1 MEERLSELGTYFL
14 RESNQQSSLYYE
26 WLLEAD
32 ATTVDLATLHGYTS
46 SVCTRIG
53 YMNELGMQWTYTSK
67 AMLRVLWLD
76 NTYRPSSVT
85 VLNFENMF
93 FRGIVHD

>member
-1 MEERLSELGTYFL
+1 
-14 RESNQQSSLYYE
+14 
-26 WLLEAD
+26 
-32 ATTVDLATLHGYTS
+32 
-46 SVCTRIG
+46 
-53 YMNELGMQWTYTSK
+53 MNELGMQWTYTSK
-67 AMLRVLWLD
+67 AMLWVLWLD

>member
-1 MEERLSELGTYFL
+1 
-14 RESNQQSSLYYE
+14 
-26 WLLEAD
+26 
-32 ATTVDLATLHGYTS
+32 
-46 SVCTRIG
+46 
-53 YMNELGMQWTYTSK
+53 MNELGMQWTYTSK